1 MILNM
6 KQQGDQCVITIE
18 GRIDPHTCPILHE
31 KTQTLNYDGIQELLF
46 DFRDVVYISAAGL
59 RELLVIRKRM
69 GAGKVV
75 KIIHASEAVVQAVRS
90 AGLDHLL
97 DMTRLPPTEQPRHR
111 YQSFQ
116 GLLQEKM
123 DRCPNATFLVA
134 DRRYTWRDIDQT
146 SQIIAKDL
154 QRLGV
159 CKGSHVALCGANSP
173 NWIMTFFAIQKLE
186 AVALLINYE
195 LKAKEIVQLAQIGD
209 ITHFCMG
216 DMPAVAQREP
226 FADELAGP
234 DSHIRWVY
242 DVSSQVDF
250 SKRYGECESLAG
262 QFQSVGE
269 ADDASVVIFSSG
281 TTGKPKGVLLSA
293 YNVLNAAAATA
304 DNTRL
309 NARDRNCQIL
319 PLFHIFGFTG
329 CLFACAIAGAE
340 LHIPA
345 NMRTET
351 ILDLIQREQC
361 TVLHSVPTMMLA
373 LVHSKDFTSEK
384 VASVRCSL
392 LGGAAATEA
401 QVILLRKHF
410 PNNHFIAAYGLTE
423 LAIATESAY
432 EDTLEHIATTIG
444 RPLANIQVSVR
455 DMATGRECK
464 RDGSET
470 GEILLK
476 GYNMMVC
483 YYKLELDRQDFNDE
497 GWLCTGDLGYIDQDG
512 YIHLVGRKKEII
524 IRGGENI
531 IPNEIA
537 SAISEHPDVADVKVL
552 GLPDPFYGEIV
563 GAALLLKP
571 GATFD
576 EAAMRTFLEPR
587 IAKYKIPAHFV
598 VYEAFPSFST
608 GKINMLELKKDMV
621 QKTGAKEG

>member
-1 MILNM
+1 MILHV
-6 KQQGDQCVITIE
+6 QQHESQCVITIE

-31 KTQTLNYDGIQELLF
+31 KTQSLDYDAIQELLF

-69 GAGKVV
+69 GPEKIM
-75 KIIHASEAVVQAVRS
+75 KIIHASEVVYQAVRT

-97 DMTRLPPTEQPRHR
+97 DMTRLPQTEQPRHR
-111 YQSFQ
+111 YQSFHE
-116 GLLQEKM
+116 LLQEKM

-134 DRRYTWRDIDQT
+134 DRRYTWRDIEQT
-146 SQIIAKDL
+146 AQIIAKDL

-173 NWIMTFFAIQKLE
+173 NWIMTFFAIQKLG
-186 AVALLINYE
+186 AVALLINYD

-216 DMPAVAQREP
+216 DMPSVSQREP

-242 DVSSQVDF
+242 DMSSQVDF
-250 SKRYGECESLAG
+250 SKRYGEYEGLVG
-262 QFQSVGE
+262 QFQEKVE
-269 ADDASVVIFSSG
+269 ADNASVVIFSSG

-304 DNTRL
+304 ENTRL
-309 NARDRNCQIL
+309 TARDRNCQIL

-340 LHIPA
+340 LHIPK

-351 ILDLIQREQC
+351 ILSLIQREQC

-373 LVHSKDFTSEK
+373 LVHSKEFTSEK

-401 QVILLRKHF
+401 QIIMLRKHF
-410 PNNHFIAAYGLTE
+410 PNNHFMVAYGLTE
-423 LAIATESAY
+423 LAIATESDY
-432 EDTLEHIATTIG
+432 EDTLEHVTKTIG
-444 RPLANIQVSVR
+444 KPLKNIEVSVR

-470 GEILLK
+470 GEILLR

-497 GWLCTGDLGYIDQDG
+497 GWLRTGDLGYIDEEG
-512 YIHLVGRKKEII
+512 YVHLAGRKKEII

-537 SAISEHPDVADVKVL
+537 SAISEHEAIADVKVL

-563 GAALLLKP
+563 AAALLLKD
-571 GATFD
+571 GADFQ
-576 EAAMRTFLEPR
+576 EEAMRTFLQTR
-587 IAKYKIPAHFV
+587 IANYKIPAHFV
-598 VYEAFPSFST
+598 VYDAFPSFST
-608 GKINMLELKKDMV
+608 GKINMLELKQDMME
-621 QKTGAKEG
+621 KTGAKT

>member
-1 MILNM
+1 MILHV
-6 KQQGDQCVITIE
+6 QQHESQCVITIE

-31 KTQTLNYDGIQELLF
+31 KTQTLDYDTIQELIF
-46 DFRDVVYISAAGL
+46 DFRDVVYVSAAGL

-69 GAGKVV
+69 GPEKIV
-75 KIIHASEAVVQAVRS
+75 KIIHASEAVYQAVRS

-97 DMTRLPPTEQPRHR
+97 DMTRLPQTEQPRHR
-111 YQSFQ
+111 YQSFHE
-116 GLLQEKM
+116 LLQEKM

-134 DRRYTWRDIDQT
+134 DRRYTWRDIEQT
-146 SQIIAKDL
+146 AQIIAKDL

-159 CKGSHVALCGANSP
+159 YKGSHVALCGANSP
-173 NWIMTFFAIQKLE
+173 NWIMTFFAIQKLG
-186 AVALLINYE
+186 AVAMLINYD
-195 LKAKEIVQLAQIGD
+195 LKAKEIIQLAQIGD

-216 DMPAVAQREP
+216 DMPAVSQREA

-234 DSHIRWVY
+234 NSHIRWVY
-242 DVSSQVDF
+242 DMSSQVDF
-250 SKRYGECESLAG
+250 SKRYGEYESL
-262 QFQSVGE
+262 E

-304 DNTRL
+304 ENTRL
-309 NARDRNCQIL
+309 TARDRNCQIL

-340 LHIPA
+340 IHIPK

-351 ILDLIQREQC
+351 ILSLIQREQC

-373 LVHSKDFTSEK
+373 LVHSKEFTSEK

-410 PNNHFIAAYGLTE
+410 PNNHFMAAYGLTE
-423 LAIATESAY
+423 LAIATESDY
-432 EDTLEHIATTIG
+432 EDTLEHVATTIG
-444 RPLANIQVSVR
+444 KPLANIQVSVR

-476 GYNMMVC
+476 GFNMMVC

-497 GWLCTGDLGYIDQDG
+497 GWLCTGDLGYMDEEG

-537 SAISEHPDVADVKVL
+537 SAISEHEAIADVKVL
-552 GLPDPFYGEIV
+552 GLPDAFYGEIV
-563 GAALLLKP
+563 GAAILLKN
-571 GATFD
+571 GAAF
-576 EAAMRTFLEPR
+576 EEEEMRAFLEPR
-587 IAKYKIPAHFV
+587 LAKYKIPAHFV
-598 VYEAFPSFST
+598 VYDAFPSFST
-608 GKINMLELKKDMV
+608 GKINMLELKKDMIE
-621 QKTGAKEG
+621 KTGAKA

>member
-1 MILNM
+1 MILHV
-6 KQQGDQCVITIE
+6 QQYESRCIISIE
-18 GRIDPHTCPILHE
+18 GRIDPHTCPIFHE
-31 KTQTLNYDGIQELLF
+31 RTQALDYDAIQELIF
-46 DFRDVVYISAAGL
+46 DFRDVVYVSSAGL

-69 GAGKVV
+69 GPGKLV
-75 KIIHASEAVVQAVRS
+75 KILNASEAVYQTVRS
-90 AGLDHLL
+90 AGLENLL
-97 DMTRLPPTEQPRHR
+97 DITRLPQTKQPRHR
-111 YQSFQ
+111 YQSFHE
-116 GLLQEKM
+116 LLQEKM

-134 DRRYTWRDIDQT
+134 NRRYTWRDIEQ
-146 SQIIAKDL
+146 SAQIIAKDL

-159 CKGSHVALCGANSP
+159 YKGSHVALCGSNSP
-173 NWIMTFFAIQKLE
+173 NWIMTFFAIQKLG
-186 AVALLINYE
+186 AVALLINYD

-209 ITHFCMG
+209 ITHFCLG
-216 DMPAVAQREP
+216 DMPGVSQREA

-242 DVSSQVDF
+242 DMGSQVDF
-250 SKRYGECESLAG
+250 SKRYGEYESLVG
-262 QFQSVGE
+262 QFQEKVE

-304 DNTRL
+304 ENTRMT
-309 NARDRNCQIL
+309 ARDRNCQIL

-329 CLFACAIAGAE
+329 SLFACAIAGAE
-340 LHIPA
+340 VHIPE

-351 ILDLIQREQC
+351 ILAHVQRERC
-361 TVLHSVPTMMLA
+361 TLLHSVPTMMLA
-373 LVHSKDFTSEK
+373 LVHSKEFTSEK

-401 QVILLRKHF
+401 QVVLLRKHF
-410 PNNHFIAAYGLTE
+410 PNTHFMAAYGLTE

-432 EDTLEHIATTIG
+432 EDTLDHVANTIG
-444 RPLANIQVSVR
+444 KPLANIQVSVR

-497 GWLCTGDLGYIDQDG
+497 GWLCTGDLGYIDPDG
-512 YIHLVGRKKEII
+512 YVHLVGRKKEII

-537 SAISEHPDVADVKVL
+537 SAISEHEAIADVKVL
-552 GLPDPFYGEIV
+552 GLPDAFYGEIV
-563 GAALLLKP
+563 GAAILLKD
-571 GATFD
+571 GADFR
-576 EAAMRTFLEPR
+576 EEEMRAFLAPR
-587 IAKYKIPAHFV
+587 LAKYKIPAHFV
-598 VYEAFPSFST
+598 VYDAFPAFST
-608 GKINMLELKKDMV
+608 GKINMLELKKDMIE
-621 QKTGAKEG
+621 KTGAKA

>member
-1 MILNM
+1 MILHV
-6 KQQGDQCVITIE
+6 QQHESQCIITIE

-31 KTQTLNYDGIQELLF
+31 KTQALDYDAIQELLF

-69 GAGKVV
+69 GPEKLM
-75 KIIHASEAVVQAVRS
+75 KIIHASEVVYQAVRT

-97 DMTRLPPTEQPRHR
+97 DMTRLPQTEQPRHR
-111 YQSFQ
+111 YQSFHE
-116 GLLQEKM
+116 LLQEKM

-134 DRRYTWRDIDQT
+134 DRRYTWRDIEQT
-146 SQIIAKDL
+146 AQIIAKDL

-173 NWIMTFFAIQKLE
+173 NWIMTFFAIQKLG
-186 AVALLINYE
+186 AVALLINYD

-216 DMPAVAQREP
+216 DMPSVSQREP

-242 DVSSQVDF
+242 DMSSQVDF
-250 SKRYGECESLAG
+250 SKRYGEYEGLVG
-262 QFQSVGE
+262 QFQEKVE
-269 ADDASVVIFSSG
+269 ADNASVVIFSSG

-304 DNTRL
+304 ENTRL
-309 NARDRNCQIL
+309 TARDRNCQIL

-340 LHIPA
+340 LHIPK

-351 ILDLIQREQC
+351 ILSLIQREQC

-373 LVHSKDFTSEK
+373 LVHSKEFTSEK

-401 QVILLRKHF
+401 QIIMLRKHF
-410 PNNHFIAAYGLTE
+410 PNNHFMVAYGLTE
-423 LAIATESAY
+423 LAIATESDY
-432 EDTLEHIATTIG
+432 EDTLEHVTKTIG
-444 RPLANIQVSVR
+444 KPLKNIEVSVR
-455 DMATGRECK
+455 DMTTGRECK

-470 GEILLK
+470 GEILLR

-497 GWLCTGDLGYIDQDG
+497 GWLRTGDLGYIDEEG
-512 YIHLVGRKKEII
+512 YVHLAGRKKEII

-537 SAISEHPDVADVKVL
+537 SAISEHEAIADVKVL

-563 GAALLLKP
+563 AAALLLKD
-571 GATFD
+571 GADFQ
-576 EAAMRTFLEPR
+576 EEAMRTFLQTR
-587 IAKYKIPAHFV
+587 IANYKIPAHFV
-598 VYEAFPSFST
+598 VYDAFPSFST
-608 GKINMLELKKDMV
+608 GKINMLELKQDMME
-621 QKTGAKEG
+621 KTGAKT

>member
-1 MILNM
+1 MILHV
-6 KQQGDQCVITIE
+6 QQHESQCIITIE

-31 KTQTLNYDGIQELLF
+31 KTQALDYDAIQELLF

-69 GAGKVV
+69 GPEKLM
-75 KIIHASEAVVQAVRS
+75 KIIHASEVVYQAVRT

-97 DMTRLPPTEQPRHR
+97 DMTRLPQTEQPRHR
-111 YQSFQ
+111 YQSFHE
-116 GLLQEKM
+116 LLQEKM

-134 DRRYTWRDIDQT
+134 DRRYTWRDIEQT
-146 SQIIAKDL
+146 AQIIAKDL

-173 NWIMTFFAIQKLE
+173 NWIMTFFAIQKLG
-186 AVALLINYE
+186 AVALLINYD

-216 DMPAVAQREP
+216 DMPSVSQREP

-242 DVSSQVDF
+242 DMSSQVDF
-250 SKRYGECESLAG
+250 SKRYGEYEGLVG
-262 QFQSVGE
+262 QFQEKVE
-269 ADDASVVIFSSG
+269 ADNASVVIFSSG

-304 DNTRL
+304 ENTRL
-309 NARDRNCQIL
+309 TARDRNCQIL

-340 LHIPA
+340 LHIPK

-351 ILDLIQREQC
+351 ILSLIQREQC

-373 LVHSKDFTSEK
+373 LVHSKEFTSEK

-401 QVILLRKHF
+401 QIIMLRKHF
-410 PNNHFIAAYGLTE
+410 PNNHFMVAYGLTE
-423 LAIATESAY
+423 LAIATESDY
-432 EDTLEHIATTIG
+432 EDTLEHVTKTIG
-444 RPLANIQVSVR
+444 KPLKNIEVSVR

-470 GEILLK
+470 GEILLR

-497 GWLCTGDLGYIDQDG
+497 GWLRTGDLGYIDEEG
-512 YIHLVGRKKEII
+512 YVHLAGRKKEII

-537 SAISEHPDVADVKVL
+537 SAISEHEAIADVKVL

-563 GAALLLKP
+563 AAALLLKD
-571 GATFD
+571 GADFQ
-576 EAAMRTFLEPR
+576 EEAMRTFLQTR
-587 IAKYKIPAHFV
+587 IANYKIPAHFV
-598 VYEAFPSFST
+598 VYDAFPSFST
-608 GKINMLELKKDMV
+608 GKINMLELKQDMME
-621 QKTGAKEG
+621 KTGAKT

>member
-1 MILNM
+1 MILHV
-6 KQQGDQCVITIE
+6 QQHQGQCIITIE

-31 KTQTLNYDGIQELLF
+31 KTQALDYDAIQEILF

-59 RELLVIRKRM
+59 RELLVIRKRL
-69 GAGKVV
+69 GPEKVM
-75 KIIHASEAVVQAVRS
+75 KIIHASEAIYETVRS

-97 DMTRLPPTEQPRHR
+97 DMTRLPRTEQPQHR

-116 GLLQEKM
+116 ELLQEKM

-134 DRRYTWRDIDQT
+134 DRRYTWRDIEQT
-146 SQIIAKDL
+146 SQIIARDL
-154 QRLGV
+154 QKLGV
-159 CKGSHVALCGANSP
+159 RKGSHVALCGANSP
-173 NWIMTFFAIQKLE
+173 NWIMTFFAIQKLG
-186 AVALLINYE
+186 ALALLINYD

-216 DMPAVAQREP
+216 DMPAVSQRDA

-234 DSHIRWVY
+234 DSRIRWVY
-242 DVSSQVDF
+242 EMSSDVDF
-250 SKRYGECESLAG
+250 SKRYREYGALMG
-262 QFQSVGE
+262 QFQDKVE

-304 DNTRL
+304 ENTHL
-309 NARDRNCQIL
+309 TARDRNCQIL

-340 LHIPA
+340 VHIPA

-351 ILDLIQREQC
+351 ILSLIQREQC
-361 TVLHSVPTMMLA
+361 TILHSVPTMMLA
-373 LVHSKDFTSEK
+373 LVHSKEFSQEK

-401 QVILLRKHF
+401 QVVLLRKNF
-410 PNNHFIAAYGLTE
+410 PNNHIMAAYGLTE
-423 LAIATESAY
+423 LAIATESDY
-432 EDTLEHIATTIG
+432 EDTLEHVATTIG
-444 RPLANIQVSVR
+444 KPLKNIQVSVR

-483 YYKLELDRQDFNDE
+483 YYKLELERQDFNDE
-497 GWLCTGDLGYIDQDG
+497 GWLCTGDLGYMDEDG
-512 YIHLVGRKKEII
+512 YVHLVGRKKEII

-537 SAISEHPDVADVKVL
+537 SAISEHEDIADVKVL

-563 GAALLLKP
+563 AAALILKN
-571 GATFD
+571 GAKFQ
-576 EAAMRTFLEPR
+576 EERMRAFLADS
-587 IAKYKIPAHFV
+587 IARYKVPTHFV
-598 VYEAFPSFST
+598 VYDAFPSFST
-608 GKINMLELKKDMV
+608 GKVNMLELKKDMV
-621 QKTGAKEG
+621 EKTGAHK

>member
-1 MILNM
+1 MILHV
-6 KQQGDQCVITIE
+6 QQHESQCIITIE

-31 KTQTLNYDGIQELLF
+31 KTQTLDYDAIQELIF
-46 DFRDVVYISAAGL
+46 DFRDVVYVSAAGL

-69 GAGKVV
+69 GPEKIV
-75 KIIHASEAVVQAVRS
+75 KIIHASEAVYQAVRS

-97 DMTRLPPTEQPRHR
+97 DMTRLPQTEQPRHR
-111 YQSFQ
+111 YQSFHE
-116 GLLQEKM
+116 LLQEKM

-134 DRRYTWRDIDQT
+134 DRRYTWRDIEQT
-146 SQIIAKDL
+146 AQIIAKDL

-159 CKGSHVALCGANSP
+159 YKGSHVALCGANSP
-173 NWIMTFFAIQKLE
+173 NWIMTFFAIQKLG
-186 AVALLINYE
+186 AVAMLINYD
-195 LKAKEIVQLAQIGD
+195 LKAKEIIQLAQIGD

-216 DMPAVAQREP
+216 DMPAVSQREA

-234 DSHIRWVY
+234 NSHIRWVY
-242 DVSSQVDF
+242 DMSSQVDF
-250 SKRYGECESLAG
+250 SKRYGEYEGLVG
-262 QFQSVGE
+262 QFQEKME

-304 DNTRL
+304 ENTHL
-309 NARDRNCQIL
+309 TARDRNCQIL

-340 LHIPA
+340 IHIPK

-351 ILDLIQREQC
+351 ILSLIQREQC

-373 LVHSKDFTSEK
+373 LVHSKEFTSEK

-410 PNNHFIAAYGLTE
+410 PNNHFMAAYGLTE
-423 LAIATESAY
+423 LAIATESDY
-432 EDTLEHIATTIG
+432 EDTLEHVATTIG
-444 RPLANIQVSVR
+444 KPLANIQVSVR
-455 DMATGRECK
+455 DMTTGRECK

-476 GYNMMVC
+476 GFNMMVC

-497 GWLCTGDLGYIDQDG
+497 GWLCTGDLGYIDQEG

-531 IPNEIA
+531 IPSEIA
-537 SAISEHPDVADVKVL
+537 SAISEHEAIADVKVL
-552 GLPDPFYGEIV
+552 GLPDAFYGEIV
-563 GAALLLKP
+563 GAAILLKN
-571 GATFD
+571 GAAF
-576 EAAMRTFLEPR
+576 EEEEMRAFLEPR
-587 IAKYKIPAHFV
+587 LAKYKIPAHFV
-598 VYEAFPSFST
+598 VYDAFPSFST
-608 GKINMLELKKDMV
+608 GKINMLELKKDMIE
-621 QKTGAKEG
+621 KTGAKA

>member
-1 MILNM
+1 MILHV
-6 KQQGDQCVITIE
+6 QQHESQCIITIE
-18 GRIDPHTCPILHE
+18 GRIDPHTCAILHE
-31 KTQTLNYDGIQELLF
+31 KTQALDYDAIQELLF

-69 GAGKVV
+69 GPAKVM
-75 KIIHASEAVVQAVRS
+75 KIIHASDAICQTVRS

-97 DMTRLPPTEQPRHR
+97 DMTRLPQTEQPRHR
-111 YQSFQ
+111 YQSFPE
-116 GLLQEKM
+116 LLREKM
-123 DRCPNATFLVA
+123 DRCPNATFVVS
-134 DRRYTWRDIDQT
+134 DRRYTWRDIEQT

-154 QRLGV
+154 QKLGV
-159 CKGSHVALCGANSP
+159 CKGSHVALCGANSA
-173 NWIMTFFAIQKLE
+173 NWIMTFFAIQKLG
-186 AVALLINYE
+186 ALAQLINFD
-195 LKAKEIVQLAQIGD
+195 LKAKEIVQLSQIGD

-216 DMPAVAQREP
+216 DMPAVSQRET
-226 FADELAGP
+226 FADELTGP
-234 DSHIRWVY
+234 DSRIRWVY
-242 DVSSQVDF
+242 DMSSEVDF
-250 SKRYGECESLAG
+250 SKRYGEYEGLVG
-262 QFQSVGE
+262 QFQEKVE

-304 DNTRL
+304 ENTRL
-309 NARDRNCQIL
+309 TARDRNCQIL

-340 LHIPA
+340 LHIPQ

-351 ILDLIQREQC
+351 ILSLIQREQC

-373 LVHSKDFTSEK
+373 LVHSKEFTSEK

-401 QVILLRKHF
+401 QIIMLREHF
-410 PNNHFIAAYGLTE
+410 PNNHFMVAYGLTE
-423 LAIATESAY
+423 LAIATESDY
-432 EDTLEHIATTIG
+432 EDTLEHVTKTIG
-444 RPLANIQVSVR
+444 KPLKNIAVSVR

-470 GEILLK
+470 GEILLR

-497 GWLCTGDLGYIDQDG
+497 GWLRTGDLGYIDEEG
-512 YIHLVGRKKEII
+512 YVHLAGRKKEII

-537 SAISEHPDVADVKVL
+537 SAISEHQAIADVKVL

-563 GAALLLKP
+563 AAALLLKD
-571 GATFD
+571 GANFQEED
-576 EAAMRTFLEPR
+576 MRAFLQAR
-587 IAKYKIPAHFV
+587 IANYKIPAHFV
-598 VYEAFPSFST
+598 VYDAFPSFST
-608 GKINMLELKKDMV
+608 GKINMLELKQDMI
-621 QKTGAKEG
+621 QRTGKQ

>member
-1 MILNM
+1 MILHV
-6 KQQGDQCVITIE
+6 QQHESQCIITIE

-31 KTQTLNYDGIQELLF
+31 KTQALDYDAIQELLF

-69 GAGKVV
+69 GPEKLM
-75 KIIHASEAVVQAVRS
+75 KIIHASEVVYQAVRT

-97 DMTRLPPTEQPRHR
+97 DMTRLPQTEQPRHR
-111 YQSFQ
+111 YQSFHE
-116 GLLQEKM
+116 LLQEKM

-134 DRRYTWRDIDQT
+134 DRRYTWRDIEQT
-146 SQIIAKDL
+146 AQIIAKDL

-173 NWIMTFFAIQKLE
+173 NWIMTFFAIQKLG
-186 AVALLINYE
+186 AVALLINYD

-216 DMPAVAQREP
+216 DMPSVSQREP

-242 DVSSQVDF
+242 DMSSQVDF
-250 SKRYGECESLAG
+250 SKRYGEYEGLVG
-262 QFQSVGE
+262 QFQEKVE
-269 ADDASVVIFSSG
+269 ADNASVVIFSSG

-304 DNTRL
+304 ENTRL
-309 NARDRNCQIL
+309 TARDRNCQIL

-340 LHIPA
+340 LHIPK

-351 ILDLIQREQC
+351 ILSLIQREQC

-373 LVHSKDFTSEK
+373 LVHSKEFTSEK

-401 QVILLRKHF
+401 QIIMLREHF
-410 PNNHFIAAYGLTE
+410 PNNHFMVAYGLTE
-423 LAIATESAY
+423 LAIATESDY
-432 EDTLEHIATTIG
+432 EDTLEHVTKTIG
-444 RPLANIQVSVR
+444 KPLKNIEVSVR

-470 GEILLK
+470 GEILLR

-497 GWLCTGDLGYIDQDG
+497 GWLRTGDLGYIDEEG
-512 YIHLVGRKKEII
+512 YVHLAGRKKEII

-537 SAISEHPDVADVKVL
+537 SAISEHEAIADVKVL

-563 GAALLLKP
+563 AAALLLKD
-571 GATFD
+571 GADFQ
-576 EAAMRTFLEPR
+576 EEAMRTFLQTR
-587 IAKYKIPAHFV
+587 IANYKIPAHFV
-598 VYEAFPSFST
+598 VYDAFPSFST
-608 GKINMLELKKDMV
+608 GKINMLELKQDMME
-621 QKTGAKEG
+621 KTGAKT